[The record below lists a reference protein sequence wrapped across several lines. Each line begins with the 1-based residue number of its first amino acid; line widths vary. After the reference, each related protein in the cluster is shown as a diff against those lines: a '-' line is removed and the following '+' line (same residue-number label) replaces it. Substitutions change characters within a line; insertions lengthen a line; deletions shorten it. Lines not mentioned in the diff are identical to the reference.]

1 MSGMEKKF
9 FFFSMEK
16 NLSMVIKE
24 KKKKNLLIDLRM
36 SGKQEKKKISI
47 EKFFSIEKKIYPY
60 KKKFLTHMP

>member
-1 MSGMEKKF
+1 MSGMEKKQIV
-9 FFFSMEK
+9 FSMEK
-16 NLSMVIKE
+16 NFSMVIKE

-47 EKFFSIEKKIYPY
+47 EKFLSIKKKIYPK